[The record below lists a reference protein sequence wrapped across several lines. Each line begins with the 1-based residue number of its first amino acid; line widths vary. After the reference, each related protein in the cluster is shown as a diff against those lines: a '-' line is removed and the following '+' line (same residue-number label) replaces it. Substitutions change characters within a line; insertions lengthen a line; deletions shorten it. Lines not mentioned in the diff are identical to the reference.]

1 MLFQAIQHFVKKADS
16 PSALF
21 SIKHTQQTPLLKQ
34 LSQHWSIAHKISAGY
49 ALSIG
54 IAVLGTTIGLV
65 TGDYYQGKAQQ
76 QQALTNQQQH
86 LLSELENTVNLIRIH
101 PQRLMG
107 VLGESV
113 WFDYEKTR
121 FLGSM
126 SQVKALLVE
135 FESFTDQHATALA
148 IDAQASKDLAK
159 GYAVNIEAYR
169 QLTEVLWQQLQP
181 TDLTATEIAA
191 AQQQLLASLRNPSSS
206 KTNIELDRL
215 TESLTRLK
223 AAAEAQHEQ
232 AIAQMAQAEALRMQI
247 VVGSMLLSVVMA
259 VMLAVIT
266 SRAIVRPLQAVT
278 RFAKA
283 VVQES
288 NFKLQSPISTQ
299 DEVGSLA
306 TSLNQLVQWV
316 GEYTSAL
323 EQARHTM
330 EKRVEERTQ
339 DLTEALQE
347 LRQTQ
352 SQLIQSEK
360 MSSLGQLVA
369 GIAHEVNNPIN
380 FIHGNLKHADEYS
393 QNLLGLIQLYRQQD
407 LQPTAAVQTYVEAID
422 LDFIEEDL
430 PKLFA
435 SMQMGTERIR
445 QIVLSLRNFSRLD
458 EAEMKPVDIHEGIEN
473 TLLILNNRL
482 KQGIHLIKEYGPLP
496 LVECYPA
503 QLNQVFMNL
512 IANAID
518 ALEEHQVTATAGS
531 LDNAQASVSHA
542 QPSAPSITIRT
553 GQVDQHH
560 VSIQISDNGPG
571 ISPNVQAKLF
581 DPFFTTKSIGKGTG
595 LGLSICYQI
604 IEKHRGEIKVFSE
617 IGQGTTFAI
626 LLPLQG
632 G

>member
-1 MLFQAIQHFVKKADS
+1 M
-16 PSALF
+16 
-21 SIKHTQQTPLLKQ
+21 
-34 LSQHWSIAHKISAGY
+34 
-49 ALSIG
+49 SIG

-65 TGDYYQGKAQQ
+65 TGNYYQEKAQQ
-76 QQALTNQQQH
+76 QQALTSQQQH

-113 WFDYEKTR
+113 WFDYERTK

-126 SQVKALLVE
+126 NQVKALLVE
-135 FESFTDQHATALA
+135 FESFTDQHAAALA

-159 GYAVNIEAYR
+159 SYTVHIEAYR

-191 AQQQLLASLRNPSSS
+191 AQQQLLASLTNPSFS

-223 AAAEAQHEQ
+223 AEAKAQHEQ
-232 AIAQMAQAEALRMQI
+232 AIAQVAQAEALRMQI

-259 VMLAVIT
+259 VRLAVTT
-266 SRAIVRPLQAVT
+266 SRAIARPLQSVT
-278 RFAKA
+278 EFAKA

-323 EQARHTM
+323 EQARQTM

-369 GIAHEVNNPIN
+369 GIAHEVNNPVS

-393 QNLLGLIQLYRQQD
+393 QNLLGLIQLYRQQNSH
-407 LQPTAAVQTYVEAID
+407 QTAAVQTYVEAID

-435 SMQMGTERIR
+435 SMKMGTERIR

-473 TLLILNNRL
+473 TLLILDNRL
-482 KQGIHLIKEYGPLP
+482 KQGIRLIREYGALP

-518 ALEEHQVTATAGS
+518 ALEEYQVTDKACS
-531 LDNAQASVSHA
+531 MDNAQASVLHA
-542 QPSAPSITIRT
+542 QPSVPSITIRT
-553 GQVDQHH
+553 EQVDQHH
-560 VSIQISDNGPG
+560 VSIQVCDNGPG

-604 IEKHRGEIKVFSE
+604 IEKHRGEINVISE
-617 IGQGTTFAI
+617 VGQGTKFVI

-632 G
+632 V

>member
-1 MLFQAIQHFVKKADS
+1 M
-16 PSALF
+16 PS
-21 SIKHTQQTPLLKQ
+21 LKR

-65 TGDYYQGKAQQ
+65 TGNYYQGKAQE
-76 QQALTNQQQH
+76 QQALTDQQQH

-113 WFDYEKTR
+113 WFDYEKTK

-135 FESFTDQHATALA
+135 FESFTDQHAAALG
-148 IDAQASKDLAK
+148 INAQDSRDLVI
-159 GYAVNIEAYR
+159 GYRVHIETYR
-169 QLTEVLWQQLQP
+169 QLTEVLWQQLQL
-181 TDLTATEIAA
+181 TDSKATEIAA

-223 AAAEAQHEQ
+223 ATAEAQRERAGVQ
-232 AIAQMAQAEALRMQI
+232 VAQAETLRMQ
-247 VVGSMLLSVVMA
+247 VVVVSMLLSVVMA
-259 VMLAVIT
+259 VALAVMT
-266 SRAIVRPLQAVT
+266 SRAIARPLQAVT
-278 RFAKA
+278 EFAKA

-288 NFKLQSPISTQ
+288 NFKLQSPISTR

-316 GEYTSAL
+316 GAYTNAL

-330 EKRVEERTQ
+330 EQQVEERTQ
-339 DLTEALQE
+339 DLTEALQA
-347 LRQTQ
+347 LKQTQ

-380 FIHGNLKHADEYS
+380 FIHGNLKHAEEYS
-393 QNLLGLIQLYRQQD
+393 QNLLALIQLYQQQYP
-407 LQPTAAVQTYVEAID
+407 QPSSVVQTYIEAID
-422 LDFIEEDL
+422 LAFLEEDL
-430 PKLFA
+430 PKLLV

-458 EAEMKPVDIHEGIEN
+458 EAEMKPVDLHEGIEN
-473 TLLILNNRL
+473 TLLILNGRL
-482 KQGIHLIKEYGPLP
+482 KQGIHLIKEYGSLP
-496 LVECYPA
+496 LVDCYPA

-518 ALEEHQVTATAGS
+518 ALEESQNSEADC
-531 LDNAQASVSHA
+531 LMDNAQASRLKTQSA
-542 QPSAPSITIRT
+542 APSITIRT
-553 GQVDQHH
+553 EQVDQHH
-560 VSIQISDNGPG
+560 VSIQICDNGPG
-571 ISPNVQAKLF
+571 IAPDKQAKLF
-581 DPFFTTKSIGKGTG
+581 DPFFTTKAVGKGTG

-604 IEKHRGEIKVFSE
+604 IEKHQGAIKVVSAV
-617 IGQGTTFAI
+617 GQGTTFI
-626 LLPLQG
+626 VLLPAQIATSIR
-632 G
+632 